1 MKALFKQQTVSTYK
15 SKWTATSNY
24 LLIPTGNIDAG
35 TAQLNEEQLVIPST
49 EETKDEIIDAQRDCD
64 SNSLVSPDI
73 VSVTES
79 AHSAGQDG
87 DMPLAQSQPY
97 EKALSVEEEKEEKE
111 EVMAVVER
119 KGEDEL
125 VPECSASVD
134 SIEAD
139 LSDALPASASAAAAE
154 PTATSGEVLA
164 TVSAEVPAMSFGSVS
179 QPPST
184 FSTSSPMMAR
194 RKLAAQADKD
204 KDKDGQR
211 TLPAPSP
218 FINSLMIN
226 SSTAGPQS
234 NQSSEKT
241 RQVASFLNPSPSIAF
256 SKSMVTRGRP
266 SSRHSSPAPGRRA
279 AATATVPTAA
289 EPEKAAE
296 GGQGD
301 LVSSSEGDDEESLA
315 SESNHSQ
322 GPAVIASESLLS
334 EPPAAESYTAAVEE
348 DAEVGKVEDAA
359 ESVAT
364 SASADKSEGDMS
376 LAMSCSS
383 NSSESTPARERLAK
397 RLADMKKNSPTS
409 PSAALSETADSAAP
423 QSDSSPPT
431 PLDALRGSGES
442 GASTSAAAAAVVLS
456 SKSPGSKG
464 SQSPGAAVSRSASK
478 SPSTVADKSRAVT
491 RSRSADSQVSAS
503 SSSSSQMISRSLGS
517 GSEDEILVGFTTS
530 GI

>member
-1 MKALFKQQTVSTYK
+1 MLIQTGK
-15 SKWTATSNY
+15 
-24 LLIPTGNIDAG
+24 IDAG
-35 TAQLNEEQLVIPST
+35 NAQLNEEQLVIPST
-49 EETKDEIIDAQRDCD
+49 EETKDEIIDAQKNCD
-64 SNSLVSPDI
+64 SNSLVCPDV

-226 SSTAGPQS
+226 STAGPQS

-279 AATATVPTAA
+279 AATATVPTAV

-397 RLADMKKNSPTS
+397 RLADMKKNSPSS

-442 GASTSAAAAAVVLS
+442 GATTSAAAAAAVVLS
-456 SKSPGSKG
+456 SKSRSRSKSPGSKG

-478 SPSTVADKSRAVT
+478 SPSNVADKSRAVT

>member
-1 MKALFKQQTVSTYK
+1 M
-15 SKWTATSNY
+15 
-24 LLIPTGNIDAG
+24 LIHTGKIDAG
-35 TAQLNEEQLVIPST
+35 TAQLNEEQVVIPST

-64 SNSLVSPDI
+64 SNSLVCPDV

-111 EVMAVVER
+111 EVMAEVER

-139 LSDALPASASAAAAE
+139 LSDALPASASAATAE

-204 KDKDGQR
+204 KDKDKDGQR
-211 TLPAPSP
+211 TLPAPSS

-279 AATATVPTAA
+279 AATATFPTAA

-431 PLDALRGSGES
+431 PSDALRGSRES
-442 GASTSAAAAAVVLS
+442 GASTSAAAAVVLS
-456 SKSPGSKG
+456 SKSRSRSKSPGSKG

-478 SPSTVADKSRAVT
+478 SPSTIADKSRAVT

>member
-1 MKALFKQQTVSTYK
+1 M
-15 SKWTATSNY
+15 
-24 LLIPTGNIDAG
+24 LIPTGKIDAG
-35 TAQLNEEQLVIPST
+35 TAQLNEEQVVIPST

-64 SNSLVSPDI
+64 SNSLVCPDV

-139 LSDALPASASAAAAE
+139 LSDALPASAAAAE

-266 SSRHSSPAPGRRA
+266 SSRHSSPAPGRRT

-409 PSAALSETADSAAP
+409 PSAALSETADTAAP

-431 PLDALRGSGES
+431 PSDALRGSGES
-442 GASTSAAAAAVVLS
+442 GASTSAAAAVVLS
-456 SKSPGSKG
+456 SKSRSRSKSPGSKG